1 MRLDL
6 TDYELE
12 TVARACRAPAH
23 RERESAET
31 ISDPSLRMPVQ
42 KRAECA
48 AALTE
53 RFEKTRRRA
62 TA

>member
-1 MRLDL
+1 M
-6 TDYELE
+6 
-12 TVARACRAPAH
+12 AH

-31 ISDPSLRMPVQ
+31 ISDPSLRTPVQ

-48 AALTE
+48 AALAE
-53 RFEKTRRRA
+53 WFEKARRRA